1 METLEYS
8 TKISKLVKILII
20 FGIQTLKFTLKKLIK
35 ILTTFD
41 AFESD
46 LSVLK
51 LNTLKSKFLDK
62 LKQLIDLLIS
72 FKSYHF
78 ASKLNEIFSF

>member
-1 METLEYS
+1 MKILEYS
-8 TKISKLVKILII
+8 SKILKVVKILII
-20 FGIQTLKFTLKKLIK
+20 FGIQTLKFILKNLIK

-46 LSVLK
+46 LRVLK
-51 LNTLKSKFLDK
+51 LNTLKYKFLDQ